1 MKAKH
6 LLLFSLL
13 SINGCALSADE
24 QTSAEQ
30 PALLITPSNESLL
43 ELQAV
48 AATLLVSKHILLSED
63 AFTKHSELT
72 IERIPH
78 KNKDGQLIMGRGV
91 EMPYTLQM
99 IKKDGNCFLKD
110 ISSEKIIMLTIS
122 DCVIK

>member
-6 LLLFSLL
+6 LLIFSLL
-13 SINGCALSADE
+13 SLYGCALSADE

-48 AATLLVSKHILLSED
+48 AATLLVSKDILLAED
-63 AFTKHSELT
+63 AFTKHSELS

-78 KNKDGQLIMGRGV
+78 KSKDGQLIMGRSV
-91 EMPYTLQM
+91 DMPYTLQL
-99 IKKDGNCFLKD
+99 IKKNEECFLKD
-110 ISSEKIIMLTIS
+110 ISSGKILALTIS
-122 DCVIK
+122 ECVIK